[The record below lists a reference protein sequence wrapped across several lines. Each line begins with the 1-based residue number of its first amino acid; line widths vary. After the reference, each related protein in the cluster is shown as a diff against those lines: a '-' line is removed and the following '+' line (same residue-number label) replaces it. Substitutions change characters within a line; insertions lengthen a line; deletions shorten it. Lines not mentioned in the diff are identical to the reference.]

1 MKLLLA
7 ILSVYVV
14 EWIANPF
21 INDQWSFLL
30 CSKTVIVALLAFI
43 LLHAMRR
50 ESLWLRSAIALFALM
65 SAADAM
71 KLIAW
76 IYVGLPFDPSPF
88 MALISFAWLLHTVR
102 RSYDTPNDTFDPSYV
117 YLLFLRPKTSFDVI
131 KGLFGA
137 PVGSVCLYAGG
148 FVWAFRRK
156 TGCYEKSH
164 CLPRLTASHVWINT
178 NRHVSPQMMAEL
190 TSLLGTPR
198 GIGIKCVWIV
208 RHALKELG
216 APFAISRWT
225 DYIPG
230 IYALRI
236 TSGAKK
242 NEH

>member
-1 MKLLLA
+1 MKLLLT
-7 ILSVYVV
+7 ILLVYAA
-14 EWIANPF
+14 EWIVSPF
-21 INDQWSFLL
+21 VSDQWAFLL
-30 CSKTVIVALLAFI
+30 CSKTILVALLAFG
-43 LLHAMRR
+43 LLHATRK
-50 ESLWLRSAIALFALM
+50 EGLLLRSSIGLFALFA
-65 SAADAM
+65 SADAL

-76 IYVGLPFDPSPF
+76 LYADLQFDPSPVL
-88 MALISFAWLLHTVR
+88 ALIAFIWMLRTVR
-102 RSYDTPNDTFDPSYV
+102 RSYDASNDAFDPRYV

-178 NRHVSPQMMAEL
+178 NRHVSQQMMAEL

-230 IYALRI
+230 LYALRI